1 MKENSLF
8 EYAFIPNME
17 DKGIKFR
24 ENVAIA
30 KKTLLQGTKIV
41 YGKKIITV
49 ANDIHTGGIFSVQ
62 NIKKGDN
69 VIFLGAIIG
78 QAAKHIKAGELIND
92 GINGNITTK
101 ELPKHCNAACKSV
114 QSANYDPLLS
124 RRTFKGFRCKVTV
137 DGREGGGTEN
147 IIAILNTVKCSAVA
161 AKNIAHLARKI
172 LLPKYPN
179 VTDVVAI
186 TQESGCGMPRGKS
199 REELLRILI
208 RIMNHPNIRAV
219 YLLGL
224 GCEHLTPSDEM
235 PGNIIPVLRSEVI
248 DYDKRVIADSL
259 QRYKSEIHAINYII
273 NGPLKELFS
282 YANKYRRELL
292 PLSYITLGLKC
303 GGSDIFSGIS
313 SNIALGVAVDKLVKA
328 GGAAII
334 TETPEFDGYM
344 HIIAERARNKKIA
357 SKLVG
362 LLPRFDKLSRQ
373 YPIPGNGRQ
382 RVAPG
387 NRHGGLLNIFVK
399 SASAAQKCGTSP
411 IEGVLDY
418 ADWIYDNCKRGLW
431 VLDCPSYD
439 QISTPA
445 LGLSGSQIVA
455 FTTGLGT
462 PIGSALSQVVKIGN
476 RREIGLKNHV
486 DFFAEDI
493 LHGKSAEEVG
503 ARLFEFIVSVASG
516 DKITKIQKINRDMT
530 KRGFSELHHEFMLW
544 KRWGDN

>member
-1 MKENSLF
+1 MKEYNLF
-8 EYAFIPNME
+8 EYAFIPNIE
-17 DKGIKFR
+17 HKEGKIR
-24 ENVAIA
+24 ANVAIA
-30 KKTLLQGTKIV
+30 KKTLYK
-41 YGKKIITV
+41 GKKINYKRDTITI
-49 ANDIHTGGIFSVQ
+49 ANDIHTGNIFSVK

-69 VIFLGAIIG
+69 VIFLGVIIG
-78 QAAKHIKAGELIND
+78 QATKNIKAGELISD
-92 GINGNITTK
+92 DIDVNITTK
-101 ELPKHCNAACKSV
+101 KIQAKHVFTYKNV
-114 QSANYDPLLS
+114 RTTDYNPLLS

-161 AKNIAHLARKI
+161 AKNIAHLARKV
-172 LLPKYPN
+172 LLPKYRN

-186 TQESGCGMPRGKS
+186 TQESGCGMPQGKS
-199 REELLRILI
+199 REELLRIII
-208 RIMNHPNIRAV
+208 RIMNHPNIRGV

-224 GCEHLTPSDEM
+224 GCEHLTSSCEI
-235 PGNIIPVLRSEVI
+235 PGNIISVLKSEVV
-248 DYDKRVIADSL
+248 DYGQRVFTDSL
-259 QRYKSEIHAINYII
+259 QRYKSEIDAINYIVS
-273 NGPLKELFS
+273 GPLKELFS
-282 YANKYRRELL
+282 YANKYRREPL

-313 SNIALGVAVDKLVKA
+313 SNMALGVAVDKLVKA

-357 SKLVG
+357 SELIS

-373 YPIPGNGRQ
+373 YPIVGEGRQ
-382 RVAPG
+382 QVAPG
-387 NRHGGLLNIFVK
+387 NRYGGLFNIFLK

-418 ADWIYDNCKRGLW
+418 GDWIYDSHNRGLW
-431 VLDCPSYD
+431 VLDSPSYD

-462 PIGSALSQVVKIGN
+462 PIGSALSQVIKIGN
-476 RREIGLKNHV
+476 RREIGLKKHV
-486 DFFAEDI
+486 DFFAENI
-493 LHGKSAEEVG
+493 LYGKSAEEVG
-503 ARLFEFIVSVASG
+503 TRLFEFIVSVASG
-516 DKITKIQKINRDMT
+516 DKITKIQEINRDMT